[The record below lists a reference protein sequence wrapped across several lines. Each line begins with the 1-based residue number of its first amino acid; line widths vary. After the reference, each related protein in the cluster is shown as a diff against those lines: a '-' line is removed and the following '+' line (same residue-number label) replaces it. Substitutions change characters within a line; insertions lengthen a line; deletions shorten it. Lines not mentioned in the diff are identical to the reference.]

1 MNKKQ
6 ELISEIMKFEWEMF
20 SSVRN
25 RGGRAACQESPETF
39 ELIRTSTFLTWSE
52 ATLDS
57 YLHDLKEA
65 KEAERNL
72 MTEKYA
78 RMEGMGVPVDQE
90 ALDLIDNIVKREC
103 IWAEEFMEKYPKV
116 KMARPIYSSQDSV
129 YAVSSETYSRGELA
143 TYSKRTLDLYYQDIL
158 DMEEKD
164 INRIE
169 QITVIMLKKFAE
181 KTGQA

>member
-6 ELISEIMKFEWEMF
+6 DFISEIMKLEWDMF

-39 ELIRTSTFLTWSE
+39 ELIRTSTFKTWSE
-52 ATLDS
+52 ATLES
-57 YLHDLKEA
+57 YIHDLKEA

-78 RMEGMGVPVDQE
+78 RMEGIGTPVDPE
-90 ALDLIDNIVKREC
+90 GLELIDNIVKREC
-103 IWAEEFMEKYPKV
+103 IWAEKFLEKHPKL
-116 KMARPIYSSQDSV
+116 KMARPIYSSQDSP

-143 TYSKRTLDLYYQDIL
+143 TYSRKTLSLYYQDIL
-158 DMEEKD
+158 DMEEKN

-181 KTGQA
+181 QTGQA